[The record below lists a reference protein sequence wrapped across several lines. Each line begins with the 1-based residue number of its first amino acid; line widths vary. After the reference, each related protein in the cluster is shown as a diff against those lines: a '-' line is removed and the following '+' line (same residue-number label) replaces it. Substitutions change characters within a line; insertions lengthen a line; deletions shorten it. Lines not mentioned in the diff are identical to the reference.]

1 MSVRAYRV
9 KKIVWSD
16 ESFNLWHDKEIYEY
30 LAKSGYLS
38 QLNEDMCGFLELP
51 IEAVKEMLKIT
62 ENEFSKERLKED
74 IRLAKE
80 NEEDYILYDCF

>member
-9 KKIVWSD
+9 KEIVWGD

-38 QLNEDMCGFLELP
+38 QLNDDGCGFIDLS

-62 ENEFSKERLKED
+62 ENEFAKKRLEED
-74 IRLAKE
+74 IECAERK
-80 NEEDYILYDCF
+80 EEDYILYNCF